1 MDWGLAYLSSASSF
15 LSWSPRLLV
24 YNANSQVSLAGEAAL
39 YPKVLTRPRC
49 RYEFYETEDKLTL
62 SIFDKGVD
70 PADVQIKLEPRAVSS
85 DPDHSWP
92 SPL

>member
-1 MDWGLAYLSSASSF
+1 
-15 LSWSPRLLV
+15 V

-39 YPKVLTRPRC
+39 YPGTLTCSRC

-70 PADVQIKLEPRAVSS
+70 PADVQIKFEPRAVSF
-85 DPDHSWP
+85 DPDHS
-92 SPL
+92 